1 MKYIT
6 RENSNI
12 VHRLRNQQADD
23 ETAVSLCG
31 IIAAGMWRVE
41 VIVGAQMS
49 RYSVCG
55 RCAELAPPSEPMQR
69 AITTEDAAA
78 LTAHMRQTDTW
89 FNAMMQ
95 SGWLPRFDLWG
106 ALMGMYHPV
115 TRGRIEGAQ
124 LGAWRDL
131 NIVPPMPAA
140 RGE

>member
-55 RCAELAPPSEPMQR
+55 RCAELAPPSEPTQR
-69 AITTEDAAA
+69 AITTEDAAPDLLEACEGMVA
-78 LTAHMRQTDTW
+78 LWRQIQTVGMDPD
-89 FNAMMQ
+89 
-95 SGWLPRFDLWG
+95 GWYPQVDAAR
-106 ALMGMYHPV
+106 AA
-115 TRGRIEGAQ
+115 IAK
-124 LGAWRDL
+124 
-131 NIVPPMPAA
+131 A